1 MELKL
6 QNNSFNDNILRLIN
20 TSTETERFERKVPL
34 KKGQSFFYKN
44 KLIHKGFSELYEAR
58 HITSIYLDTHDYYFA
73 RQNINGEFL
82 RVKPRI
88 RFYNA
93 EFQNAALELKFKKNY
108 NNFKKIFKKKKIVKQ
123 TYSEVI
129 KKYQLLASEVIG
141 LKVFPSSI
149 VNYQRQYYIY
159 KNIRLTVDNN
169 LYVKKFL
176 NRRIDQNNLSQLNLD
191 VIEFKYTKNLDSF
204 FRRNFNYFFSE
215 SLRSNKCSKYVHS
228 VTRVI

>member
-1 MELKL
+1 M
-6 QNNSFNDNILRLIN
+6 
-20 TSTETERFERKVPL
+20 
-34 KKGQSFFYKN
+34 
-44 KLIHKGFSELYEAR
+44 
-58 HITSIYLDTHDYYFA
+58 
-73 RQNINGEFL
+73 
-82 RVKPRI
+82 
-88 RFYNA
+88 
-93 EFQNAALELKFKKNY
+93 
-108 NNFKKIFKKKKIVKQ
+108 
-123 TYSEVI
+123 I

-149 VNYQRQYYIY
+149 VNYKRQYDIY

-228 VTRVI
+228 VTRVV